1 MNFTLFGATGGT
13 GRELTQ
19 QGLAQGHTITAL
31 VRDPAKLGLE
41 HPNLHVIP
49 GNVLDR
55 DDVAGAVA
63 GSEAVVV
70 SLGNTK
76 NNPNDVVSQGT
87 RHVVDAMQQHGVQR
101 LIIISSLGVGD
112 SKDQVPLYFKLIA
125 KTVLRKAMQDKE
137 RQEEIVRKSGLD
149 WTIVRPGGLRDGG
162 PTGDYHVSTDG
173 SLKAGM
179 IQRGDVADFVL
190 KQLDSTEYVGRA
202 PAVT

>member
-1 MNFTLFGATGGT
+1 MNLTLFGATGGT
-13 GRELTQ
+13 GREITQ
-19 QGLAQGHTITAL
+19 QGLAQGHRITAL
-31 VRDPAKLGLE
+31 ARDPSTLDIE
-41 HPNLHVIP
+41 HPNLQIIP
-49 GNVLDR
+49 GNVLDPNT
-55 DDVAGAVA
+55 VAGAVA
-63 GSEAVVV
+63 RSEAVIV

-76 NNPNDVVSQGT
+76 NNPDDVVSQGT

-101 LIIISSLGVGD
+101 LIIVSSLGVGD

-137 RQEEIVRKSGLD
+137 RQEQIVRDSGLD

-162 PTGDYHVSTDG
+162 PTGDYRVATDG
-173 SLKAGM
+173 SLTAGM

-190 KQLDSTEYVGRA
+190 KQLDSTKYVGRA

>member
-13 GRELTQ
+13 GHEITE
-19 QGLAQGHTITAL
+19 QGLAQGHAITAL
-31 VRDPAKLGLE
+31 VRDPTKLGIE

-55 DDVAGAVA
+55 DAVA
-63 GSEAVVV
+63 SAVVGSEAVIV

-76 NNPNDVVSQGT
+76 NNPDDVVSQGT
-87 RHVVDAMQQHGVQR
+87 RHVVDAMQQHGVRR

-137 RQEEIVRKSGLD
+137 RQEEIVRSSGLD

-173 SLKAGM
+173 SLRAGM